1 MEKMIAKYANKRI
14 KTHGIKQIILKIRD
28 KSTSACV
35 LFHIKCVTLWLL
47 LLFDMIKSLHIENY
61 ALISKLDIELHDG
74 FSVITGETGAGK
86 SIILG
91 AIGLLKGQRAETR
104 SIKSGERRCVVEAVF
119 DVSRYALQPFFDDND
134 LDFDGTECVVRRE
147 LTATG
152 KSRAFINDTPVSAG
166 LLKELG
172 DQLLDVHSQ
181 HQNLLLNKEGF
192 QLSVLDLLSGDSD
205 LLSRYQVVYAGYR
218 HALQAL
224 DEAIAA
230 SQRSQEDEDYW
241 RFQYN
246 QLDEARLDSDDEQEE
261 LERESELLEHAEEIR
276 SELFVAQSVIDG
288 DEQPGGGDNILSQ
301 LKHALSSLSGI
312 SDKYAPAGELSERI
326 ESCYI
331 ELKDVAGEI
340 ESGIDS
346 VESNPERLQQVEERL
361 NQIYTL
367 ERKHN
372 VDSIAALKAIRDDY
386 CQKLDAIDNSEE
398 HINELRKQADKLYAD
413 ASALASELTAC
424 RTAAAREVENRMV
437 GLLQELGMA
446 NVRFEICVSSD
457 LSQLSATGAD
467 HVAYL
472 FSANKNGALQDVSKV
487 ASGGEIARV
496 MLSLK
501 SLIASA
507 VKLPTI
513 IFDEIDT
520 GVSGRIAEKMAKIMQ
535 SMGEG
540 GRQVISITHL
550 PQIAALGS
558 SHYKV
563 YKEDDDDATH
573 THIVELGSEERVEE
587 IAHMLSG
594 AELTKAAIENAR
606 TLLNSF

>member
-1 MEKMIAKYANKRI
+1 MCPY
-14 KTHGIKQIILKIRD
+14 
-28 KSTSACV
+28 
-35 LFHIKCVTLWLL
+35 

-61 ALISKLDIELHDG
+61 ALISQLDIDLHGG

-104 SIKSGERRCVVEAVF
+104 SIKSGEKRCVVEAVF
-119 DVSRYALQPFFDDND
+119 DVSKYDIQGFFDTND
-134 LDFDGTECVVRRE
+134 LDFDGSECIVRRE
-147 LTATG
+147 LTSAG
-152 KSRAFINDTPVSAG
+152 KSRAFINDTPVSAS

-172 DQLLDVHSQ
+172 DRLLDVHSQ
-181 HQNLLLNKEGF
+181 HQNLLLNQEGF
-192 QLSVLDLLSGDSD
+192 QIDVLDLLAGNSS
-205 LLSRYQVVYAGYR
+205 LLAGYQEAFSTYR
-218 HALQAL
+218 HARQRLSDAI
-224 DEAIAA
+224 EA
-230 SQRSQEDEDYW
+230 SKRSQDDADYW

-246 QLDEARLDSDDEQEE
+246 QLVEAQLDADSEQEE
-261 LERESELLEHAEEIR
+261 LEQESEMLEHAEEIR
-276 SELFVAQSVIDG
+276 EELFSAQSLLDG
-288 DEQPGGGDNILSQ
+288 ESLSEGGENVLTL
-301 LKHALSSLSGI
+301 LKRASSSLQSIGGKYADATALSDRLN
-312 SDKYAPAGELSERI
+312 
-326 ESCYI
+326 SCYI
-331 ELKDVAGEI
+331 ELKDIADEL
-340 ESGIDS
+340 ESNLDR
-346 VESNPERLQQVEERL
+346 VEANPERLMAVQDRL

-372 VDSIAALKAIRDDY
+372 ADSIAELKSIRDDY
-386 CQKLDAIDNSEE
+386 FQKLDAVDNSEE
-398 HINELRKQADKLYAD
+398 HINALRKEVDAAYAQASSIAK
-413 ASALASELTAC
+413 ELSTKRNAE
-424 RTAAAREVENRMV
+424 AREVETKMV
-437 GLLQELGMA
+437 ARLQELGMP
-446 NVRFEICVSSD
+446 NVRFQIDVRHDAEHLMPS
-457 LSQLSATGAD
+457 GAD
-467 HVAYL
+467 HVSYL
-472 FSANKNGALQDVSKV
+472 FSANKNGSLQDVSKV

-520 GVSGRIAEKMAKIMQ
+520 GVSGRIAEKMAQIM
-535 SMGEG
+535 SAMGEG

-573 THIVELGSEERVEE
+573 THIVELSQEERVEE

-594 AELTKAAIENAR
+594 AELTDAALQNAR
-606 TLLNSF
+606 TLLRNV